1 MSVSA
6 PFLGLGLALTGLGTI
21 LLLLSFNQRIDDG
34 KEYHSAGVIFLGPIP
49 VAFGGRSRWAIMG
62 IAVIVMIFLLVVA
75 ALAQPE
81 ILGLLT

>member
-34 KEYHSAGVIFLGPIP
+34 KEYHSAGVIFLGQIP
-49 VAFGGRSRWAIMG
+49 VAFG
-62 IAVIVMIFLLVVA
+62 
-75 ALAQPE
+75 
-81 ILGLLT
+81 